1 MKHSSS
7 GFLHMQ
13 GRSMTD
19 VKHIFLVGFY
29 FGQRKRIGRKCI
41 PLLVFFKS
49 LQAIQPDWVRS
60 GNMVS
65 PVVLTGTSLGG
76 HLWDGPPNGESSF
89 SSWSLTAQMK
99 LQSFYEPSK
108 ALSLRFSIWT
118 GCSYWLQKSCFCFW
132 ILLNYLTLKNFIISM
147 KYWSN

>member
-1 MKHSSS
+1 MKPSSS
-7 GFLHMQ
+7 RFLHMQ
-13 GRSMTD
+13 GKNMSD

-29 FGQRKRIGRKCI
+29 FGQRRRIGRTWI
-41 PLLVFFKS
+41 ALLVFLKS
-49 LQAIQPDWVRS
+49 LQSNSARPGEIRKRCLS
-60 GNMVS
+60 C
-65 PVVLTGTSLGG
+65 LGR
-76 HLWDGPPNGESSF
+76 HLWDGPTNGESSS

-99 LQSFYEPSK
+99 LQSVYKPSK

-118 GCSYWLQKSCFCFW
+118 GCSRWLQKSCFCSW